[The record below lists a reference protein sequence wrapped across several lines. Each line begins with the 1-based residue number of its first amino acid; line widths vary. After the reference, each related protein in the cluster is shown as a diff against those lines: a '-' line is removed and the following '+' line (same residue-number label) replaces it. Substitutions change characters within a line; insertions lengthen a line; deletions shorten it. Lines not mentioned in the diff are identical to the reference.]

1 MFASICQIRGMDV
14 TLNTENDLV
23 INDQIAEVKSIHD
36 VYNRTHF
43 DQNDGLSTR
52 SVTDSF
58 KIDDLA
64 DEIST
69 QLLRKKWYDH
79 LSKAI
84 GKQKG
89 KIVFV
94 NATQSPDLGRGTV
107 FIDEHNLE
115 RDIKKIIHKAMK
127 YIDKN
132 DVIPVIVTM
141 EAIHKLHVVSSLLFL
156 LPITCLNVN
165 PEIGMRRYNKNFLKQ
180 NIFL

>member
-1 MFASICQIRGMDV
+1 MFASICQ
-14 TLNTENDLV
+14 T
-23 INDQIAEVKSIHD
+23 
-36 VYNRTHF
+36 
-43 DQNDGLSTR
+43 
-52 SVTDSF
+52 
-58 KIDDLA
+58 
-64 DEIST
+64 
-69 QLLRKKWYDH
+69 
-79 LSKAI
+79 KAI

-165 PEIGMRRYNKNFLKQ
+165 PEIDMRRYNKNFLKQ